1 MAVTHADLAPSRR
14 STDLGSK
21 TGDFI
26 IVLSILFGLSCFILC
41 LMAEATR
48 SQVTWVST
56 SDGGDGKTNECTYSG
71 SGKVPL
77 LCAAGAFLGLAIGM
91 VVAHVYMVVAVSQ
104 SQPPALVTWDPDS
117 PPAKSLTWQAGF
129 FFVATWIC
137 FSVGEILLLV
147 GLSVE
152 SGHLKDWSTP
162 RPTCLSIRQGLFSA
176 AGVFGLFTAFFCSG
190 LYITALH
197 VQRLLQNQESVQ
209 REVAEAAALYSSPP
223 QSPPRRVIAVPNEN
237 PIVRESSQSGVT
249 LAEYLAVFNKYSSL
263 V

>member
-26 IVLSILFGLSCFILC
+26 IVLSIFFGLSCFILC
-41 LMAEATR
+41 LIAEATR

-56 SDGGDGKTNECTYSG
+56 SDGGKGKTNECTYSG

-91 VVAHVYMVVAVSQ
+91 VVAHVYMMVAVSQ
-104 SQPPALVTWDPDS
+104 SQSPALVTWDPDS
-117 PPAKSLTWQAGF
+117 SPCQVPSHGKLDFSLLQ
-129 FFVATWIC
+129 
-137 FSVGEILLLV
+137 L

-162 RPTCLSIRQGLFSA
+162 SPTCLTVRQGLFSA

-190 LYITALH
+190 LYITALQA
-197 VQRLLQNQESVQ
+197 QRLLQDLESVQ
-209 REVAEAAALYSSPP
+209 REVAEAAALHSSPP
-223 QSPPRRVIAVPNEN
+223 PSPPRRIVAVPNEN
-237 PIVRESSQSGVT
+237 PIMRESNQSGVT
-249 LAEYLAVFNKYSSL
+249 LAEYLAVFK
-263 V
+263 